1 MPEPYPTMEQV
12 EKADREQI
20 ARWHCFL
27 AAPESTKERDIADRI
42 ADRLLNMGGLTPGL
56 TEKIGFTKKPAV
68 PSRLRRR
75 ASDLLRIADVTAAPL
90 SPLRAE
96 PKPAAASASTILN
109 STYRLKAS

>member
-12 EKADREQI
+12 EKATREQI

-27 AAPESTKERDIADRI
+27 APPGSGRERDIADRI

-56 TEKIGFTKKPAV
+56 TEKIGFTEKPAI
-68 PSRLRRR
+68 PPRLRRR
-75 ASDLLRIADVTAAPL
+75 ASDVLHIADVTVVPL
-90 SPLRAE
+90 SPLHAGPE
-96 PKPAAASASTILN
+96 PAANARTISK

>member
-12 EKADREQI
+12 EKATREQI

-27 AAPESTKERDIADRI
+27 APPGSGRERDIADRI

-56 TEKIGFTKKPAV
+56 TEKIGFTEKPAI

-75 ASDLLRIADVTAAPL
+75 ASDVLHIADFTAAPR
-90 SPLRAE
+90 SPLHAGPE
-96 PKPAAASASTILN
+96 PAANARTISK